1 MERRTTWRDERGTR
15 PIDACAAA
23 RLTLSAGIDGE
34 SAELE
39 QEAALRHAAGCQ
51 ACQAFAAESEQLSA
65 TLRAA
70 AVLSPSP
77 PLAPDIQRR
86 RIPRSAAGVGGS
98 VAAVLVAARC
108 SARWSRP
115 GSQQAPSRPP
125 AAELRLANLDTR
137 QAQLIFPAAAGAGA
151 ARDLPASIPRST
163 ARCSASQLG

>member
-1 MERRTTWRDERGTR
+1 MERERHGGTSGAPR

-51 ACQAFAAESEQLSA
+51 AFAAESEQLSA

-70 AVLSPSP
+70 AVLSPSQ

-86 RIPRSAAGVGGS
+86 RIPRSVAAGGS
-98 VAAVLVAARC
+98 VVAVLAAAVLGALV
-108 SARWSRP
+108 SARV
-115 GSQQAPSRPP
+115 QQAPSRPP
-125 AAELRLANLDTR
+125 AAELRIANLDSR
-137 QAQLIFPAAAGAGA
+137 QAQLRFQQRQVQALLH
-151 ARDLPASIPRST
+151 LPDFDPTIDRALQRQ
-163 ARCSASQLG
+163 RLG

>member
-1 MERRTTWRDERGTR
+1 MERERHGGTSGAPR

-70 AVLSPSP
+70 AVLSPSQ

-86 RIPRSAAGVGGS
+86 RIPRSVAAGGS
-98 VAAVLVAARC
+98 VVAVLVAAVLGAVV
-108 SARWSRP
+108 SARV
-115 GSQQAPSRPP
+115 QQAPSRPP
-125 AAELRLANLDTR
+125 AAELRIANLDSR
-137 QAQLIFPAAAGAGA
+137 QAQLRFQQRQVQALLH
-151 ARDLPASIPRST
+151 LPDFDPTIDRT
-163 ARCSASQLG
+163 LQRQRLG